1 MLVHTF
7 TSYALD
13 SCPIKMA
20 NRAGELMCA
29 VVSIDDVRVS
39 SAILSQ
45 VFVAV
50 VRDVAWLFGIVFS
63 CCS

>member
-1 MLVHTF
+1 MVVHTS

-13 SCPIKMA
+13 SCPIKMV

-50 VRDVAWLFGIVFS
+50 VRDVA
-63 CCS
+63 